1 MTTTLAQMTQE
12 EFEVL
17 LSDILE
23 KKILELL
30 VDPDKG
36 QSLQLNLQ
44 ERLVQQQKMTV
55 QGERGQ
61 SLHEVITQLGL

>member
-61 SLHEVITQLGL
+61 PLHEVITQLGL